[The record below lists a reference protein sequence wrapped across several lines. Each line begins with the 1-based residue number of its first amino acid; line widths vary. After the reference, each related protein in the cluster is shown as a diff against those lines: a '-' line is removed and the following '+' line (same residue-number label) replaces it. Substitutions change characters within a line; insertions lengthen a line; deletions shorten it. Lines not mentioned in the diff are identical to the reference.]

1 MATKRCCFV
10 GNVLL
15 GPRMLPKAKRFG
27 SRRPVSLSICQGVQV
42 PWILFLLLFSGS
54 VAATPTFS
62 PDPSTVKVVA
72 PGDTLSIEIIP
83 GTSDTI
89 RSVEWTDTSGAA
101 TFTATGETA
110 EFTVDTNAQNGS
122 AIGGTISVSY
132 FPGPG
137 DDIPI
142 IITADVSVTVARQPL
157 PTVTIKATDPTASSD
172 GSDAGE
178 FTVELSTPAPD
189 GGITVHYSVGGTA
202 VPGKDYQA
210 LAGTVQ
216 IPSGQSSAPIPV
228 KPIATFAVD
237 DKSVVATL
245 ASGETYQEGSPSSA
259 TVTIAG
265 SAAGFP
271 TATIEATDPTAS
283 SNGSDA
289 GEFTVELST
298 PAPDGGITVHYSVG
312 GTAVPGKDYQALAGT
327 VQIPS
332 GQSSAPIPVKPI
344 ATFAVDDKSVVAT
357 LASGETYQEGSP
369 SSATVTIAGSAAG
382 FPTATIEATDPTA
395 SSNGSDA
402 GEFRVRLATP
412 APAGGITVNYSVGG
426 TAVAGTDYQALP
438 GSVSIPGGGTI
449 SGPIPVKPI
458 ATSSTDDKTVVATLA
473 SGNGYQVGSPSSATV
488 TITGSEAQLSID
500 SGNGQVSAP
509 GLPLQPF
516 VVKATSNGVAAA
528 GIPIIWTLVTGEG
541 SLSNDKSVTDS
552 NGQASS
558 TLTPKGDG
566 SFVVKAQ
573 VQNTSESV
581 EFTTLFN
588 PLSSL
593 EGLTGN
599 ERAIAGT
606 LDALCP
612 RLDAIGKERT
622 LTSGEQDLLTQC
634 QTLQRSAFTDPDE
647 AVQGVIALTPDQASI
662 PREMALQLAGA
673 QMDNLV
679 MRLLELR
686 HGARGL
692 SVSNLTVSVDGQS
705 VNGDSLVRLLTE
717 EGASGGA
724 ASADDGYQ
732 FERLGVFVNGNIDW
746 GNRDQTSNVDG
757 FDFKTLGVTA
767 GLDYRF
773 LDGLVLGVALGYG
786 NSDADMDS
794 NGGDLGVST
803 WTGMIY
809 GTYYATDHF
818 YLEGSATYG
827 WGSYDQTRN
836 ISYGLLG
843 DSRKAKADYDGTQYA
858 FMLGAG
864 YDLIQDAG
872 ILDLYGRLRYANVS
886 LDDYR
891 ESGASGLD
899 LNIRSQEATSF
910 KSILGINYTR
920 SISTAKAVLLP
931 QGWLE
936 WAHEFENGDDEVNG
950 FFANDPNRI
959 AFALATDQ
967 LDTDYFRLG
976 LGLGAQFGKGRTAF
990 ASYEAAIGLNNY
1002 REQTVSLG
1010 VRLDF

>member
-1 MATKRCCFV
+1 
-10 GNVLL
+10 
-15 GPRMLPKAKRFG
+15 MLPKATMSGARRLSSRF
-27 SRRPVSLSICQGVQV
+27 CQGAQV
-42 PWILFLLLFSGS
+42 AWILFLLLFSGS
-54 VAATPTFS
+54 AAATPTFS
-62 PDPSTVKVVA
+62 PDPSSIKVVA

-89 RSVEWTDTSGAA
+89 RSVQWIDTSGPA

-110 EFTVDTNAQNGS
+110 ELTVDTNAQNGS
-122 AIGGTISVSY
+122 PIGGTISVSY

-142 IITADVSVTVARQPL
+142 TITADVSVTVARQPL
-157 PTVTIKATDPTASSD
+157 PTVTIEATDPTASSD

-178 FTVELSTPAPD
+178 LTVELSTPAPD

-202 VPGKDYQA
+202 VPGTDYQA

-228 KPIATFAVD
+228 KPFATFSAD

-245 ASGETYQEGSPSSA
+245 ASGETYQVGRPSSA
-259 TVTIAG
+259 TVIITG
-265 SAAGFP
+265 NMP

-289 GEFTVELST
+289 GEL
-298 PAPDGGITVHYSVG
+298 
-312 GTAVPGKDYQALAGT
+312 
-327 VQIPS
+327 
-332 GQSSAPIPVKPI
+332 
-344 ATFAVDDKSVVAT
+344 
-357 LASGETYQEGSP
+357 
-369 SSATVTIAGSAAG
+369 
-382 FPTATIEATDPTA
+382 
-395 SSNGSDA
+395 
-402 GEFRVRLATP
+402 RVRLATP
-412 APAGGITVNYSVGG
+412 APAGGITVNYNVGG

-449 SGPIPVKPI
+449 SEPIPVKPI
-458 ATSSTDDKTVVATLA
+458 ATSSKDDKTVVATLA
-473 SGNGYQVGSPSSATV
+473 TGRGYQVGSPSSATV
-488 TITGSEAQLSID
+488 TIAGSEARLSID
-500 SGNGQVSAP
+500 SGNGQVSAS

-541 SLSNDKSVTDS
+541 SLSKDKSVTDS

-612 RLDAIGKERT
+612 RLDAIGKKRT

-634 QTLQRSAFTDPDE
+634 QTLQRSAFTDPDA

-673 QMDNLV
+673 QMDNRV

-692 SVSNLTVSVDGQS
+692 SVSNLTVSVDGQCID
-705 VNGDSLVRLLTE
+705 GDSLVRLLTE
-717 EGASGGA
+717 GGASGGA

-746 GNRDQTSNVDG
+746 GNRDQTFNVDG

-767 GLDYRF
+767 GMDYRF

-864 YDLIQDAG
+864 YDLIHGAG
-872 ILDLYGRLRYANVS
+872 ILDLYGRLRYAQVS
-886 LDDYR
+886 IDDYR

-920 SISTAKAVLLP
+920 SISTAKAVLVP

-936 WAHEFENGDDEVNG
+936 WAHEFEDGDDEVNG

>member
-1 MATKRCCFV
+1 MATIRCCFM

-15 GPRMLPKAKRFG
+15 GPRMLQKATISG
-27 SRRPVSLSICQGVQV
+27 DCRRLSGWFCQGFQV
-42 PWILFLLLFSGS
+42 AWILFLWLLAGS
-54 VAATPTFS
+54 VAAVPNFS
-62 PDPSTVKVVA
+62 PDPSDVEFELEPGETLTVSITPGLGEEIRNVYW
-72 PGDTLSIEIIP
+72 GDTGGP
-83 GTSDTI
+83 
-89 RSVEWTDTSGAA
+89 A
-101 TFTATGETA
+101 TFTAGFTSSGGTAELTVDSTASNGSTIRGSINVVYLLANRDVLETA
-110 EFTVDTNAQNGS
+110 TAEVS
-122 AIGGTISVSY
+122 AV
-132 FPGPG
+132 
-137 DDIPI
+137 
-142 IITADVSVTVARQPL
+142 VRLPL
-157 PTVTIKATDPTASSD
+157 PTATIEATAPTASSN

-178 FTVELSTPAPD
+178 LTVRLGTPAPS
-189 GGITVHYSVGGTA
+189 GGITVYYSVGGTA
-202 VPGKDYQA
+202 VAGTDYQA
-210 LAGTVQ
+210 LPGNVRIPAGE
-216 IPSGQSSAPIPV
+216 SSAPIPV
-228 KPIATFAVD
+228 EPIATYSTD
-237 DKSVVATL
+237 DKTVVATL
-245 ASGETYQEGSPSSA
+245 ASGEAYQVGSPSSA
-259 TVTIAG
+259 TVTILG
-265 SAAGFP
+265 TVP

-283 SNGSDA
+283 SNGSDEGA
-289 GEFTVELST
+289 FTV
-298 PAPDGGITVHYSVG
+298 
-312 GTAVPGKDYQALAGT
+312 
-327 VQIPS
+327 
-332 GQSSAPIPVKPI
+332 
-344 ATFAVDDKSVVAT
+344 
-357 LASGETYQEGSP
+357 
-369 SSATVTIAGSAAG
+369 
-382 FPTATIEATDPTA
+382 
-395 SSNGSDA
+395 
-402 GEFRVRLATP
+402 RLGTP
-412 APAGGITVNYSVGG
+412 APAGGITVYYGVGG

-438 GSVSIPGGGTI
+438 GNVRIPAGQ
-449 SGPIPVKPI
+449 SSAPIPVKPI
-458 ATSSTDDKTVVATLA
+458 ATFSTDDKTVVATLA

-488 TITGSEAQLSID
+488 TIAGSEAHLSID
-500 SGNGQVSAP
+500 SGNGQVSGT

-516 VVKATSNGVAAA
+516 VVKATSNGVVAA
-528 GIPIIWTLVTGEG
+528 GIPIVWTLVTGEG

-573 VQNTSESV
+573 VQDTSESV

-593 EGLTGN
+593 PISGN
-599 ERAIAGT
+599 PGEIAKT

-634 QTLQRSAFTDPDE
+634 QTLQRSAFTDPDA

-686 HGARGL
+686 HGAKGL

-705 VNGDSLVRLLTE
+705 IGGDSLVRLLTE

-732 FERLGVFVNGNIDW
+732 FERLGVFVNGNVDW

-767 GLDYRF
+767 GMDYRF

-786 NSDADMDS
+786 NSNADMDS

-803 WTGMIY
+803 WTGMFY

-843 DSRKAKADYDGTQYA
+843 DSRKAKANYDGSQYA

-864 YDLIQDAG
+864 YDLIQGAG
-872 ILDLYGRLRYANVS
+872 ILDLYGRLRYAQVS
-886 LDDYR
+886 LDNYR

-936 WAHEFENGDDEVNG
+936 WAHEFKNGDDEVNG

-967 LDTDYFRLG
+967 LDSDYVRLG

-1002 REQTVSLG
+1002 REQTLSLG